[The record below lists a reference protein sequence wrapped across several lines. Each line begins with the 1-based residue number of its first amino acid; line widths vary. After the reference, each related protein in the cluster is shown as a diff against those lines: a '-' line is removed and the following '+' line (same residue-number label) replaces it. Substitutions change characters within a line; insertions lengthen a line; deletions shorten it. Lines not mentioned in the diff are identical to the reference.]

1 MFHSLR
7 YLVSVLLL
15 ASLLTGCTGPKSL
28 EKSEVTNNNT
38 QIIAEGSTASQ
49 PKEESPPKEQES
61 LNQEQKSPGKPPQ
74 QQTSSTPIDKK
85 AEVSKEVS
93 SVVAQQPTAPPTKV
107 EASNNQA
114 SIAKEPVA
122 EAIKESKV
130 EGSYK
135 NGTYRGSAE
144 GNEGMVEVQVT
155 VVNNR
160 LDQITVLAHEDTEN
174 LAQNA
179 FKLLSKKMIE
189 QQNTDVDVI
198 SGATYSSK
206 GFIHAVKNA
215 LK

>member
-1 MFHSLR
+1 MFHSFK
-7 YLVSVLLL
+7 YLVSVFLL

-28 EKSEVTNNNT
+28 EKSEEANRST
-38 QIIAEGSTASQ
+38 QIVTEGSTSSQ

-61 LNQEQKSPGKPPQ
+61 LSQEQKSPVKSPQ
-74 QQTSSTPIDKK
+74 QQTSTMPVDQK

-107 EASNNQA
+107 EASSNQT
-114 SIAKEPVA
+114 SITKEPPA
-122 EAIKESKV
+122 EPIKESKT

-144 GNEGMVEVQVT
+144 GNDGMVEVQVT

-160 LDQITVLAHEDTEN
+160 LDQITVLDHEDTEN

-189 QQNTDVDVI
+189 QQSTDVDVI

>member
-1 MFHSLR
+1 MFHSFR

-15 ASLLTGCTGPKSL
+15 ASLLTGCTDPKSL
-28 EKSEVTNNNT
+28 EKAEVANNNT

-61 LNQEQKSPGKPPQ
+61 LSQEQKSPVKSPQ
-74 QQTSSTPIDKK
+74 QQTSTTPVDKK
-85 AEVSKEVS
+85 AEVSKDVS
-93 SVVAQQPTAPPTKV
+93 SVVTQQPTATQTK
-107 EASNNQA
+107 EQSPNNQT
-114 SIAKEPVA
+114 SVTKEPLA
-122 EAIKESKV
+122 EPIRESKT

-198 SGATYSSK
+198 SSATYSSK